1 MDLTIEPVVSKGNDQ
16 WAVYSYSE
24 YEDWS
29 VLAGQSRR
37 VFLDSFS
44 SVEEAIAKYPLAQ
57 VLDHSTKVR
66 HTMPDTPP
74 DWFDPLDA
82 GEEW

>member
-1 MDLTIEPVVSKGNDQ
+1 MDLTIEPLIGETNE
-16 WAVYSYSE
+16 WAVYSHGE
-24 YEDWS
+24 YEEWS
-29 VLAGQSRR
+29 VLAGQPRR
-37 VFLDSFS
+37 VFLDSFP

-57 VLDHSTKVR
+57 VLNYSTKVQ
-66 HTMPDTPP
+66 HYMPDTPP